1 MPSTTVNGIKIAY
14 EEEGNR
20 DAPAILL
27 IHGLGMPLTG
37 WPESWREHFINQG
50 FRVICLDNRDAGQ
63 SEWLDY
69 LGTPPILN
77 IAKASLLKK
86 RIPSFYSIKDMAS
99 DAVGV
104 LDHLGI
110 DKAHIIGASMGGM
123 ITQRVAIHYPERVK
137 SLTPIMTMT
146 GDRNVPHPSMK
157 VQWVMLTQPRKGDR
171 QSLYDHADK
180 LWRVIGSPAYPA
192 SEEYLSHYINGL
204 LDRGM
209 NPKGAMRQLSAIL
222 AEEDR
227 GPMLSQ
233 LKVPTLVVHGGADP
247 LLPVDCGRQVAERI
261 PNAQLH
267 IEPGMGH
274 DFPQPIE
281 GKLLTL
287 ITDHIKAAE
296 TS

>member
-14 EEEGNR
+14 EEEGKS
-20 DAPAILL
+20 DAPAILM

-37 WPESWREHFINQG
+37 WPESWRRHFSQQG

-63 SEWLDY
+63 SEWLDH
-69 LGTPPILN
+69 LGTPPILD
-77 IAKASLLKK
+77 IAKSSLLKK
-86 RIPSFYSIKDMAS
+86 RIPSFYKLKDMAT
-99 DAVGV
+99 DAIGV
-104 LDHLGI
+104 LDHLGVE
-110 DKAHIIGASMGGM
+110 KAHIMGASMGGM
-123 ITQRVAIHYPERVK
+123 ISQRVAIHYSERVR

-146 GDRNVPHPSMK
+146 GDRNVPHPTMK
-157 VQWVMLTQPRKGDR
+157 VQWVMITQPRKGDR
-171 QSLYDHADK
+171 QSLHEHAER

-192 SEEYLSHYINGL
+192 SEEYLTSYINGL

-227 GPMLSQ
+227 SPMLSQ
-233 LKVPTLVVHGGADP
+233 LKTPTLVIHGEDDP
-247 LLPVDCGRQVAERI
+247 LLPVDCGKQVAERI
-261 PNAQLH
+261 PGAKLH

-281 GKLLTL
+281 DKLLTL
-287 ITDHIKAAE
+287 ITNHMKAADA
-296 TS
+296 